1 MLEAESA
8 AHAAANFKSEPDAD
22 ASVMCI
28 DARCQMP
35 DARCQMQ
42 DARCKMQHVNINV
55 DSETQSSELRLADSN
70 LNCNLQLA
78 T

>member
-28 DARCQMP
+28 DARCQM
-35 DARCQMQ
+35 Q
-42 DARCKMQHVNINV
+42 DARCKMQ
-55 DSETQSSELRLADSN
+55 ETGMHTCKLRVPFEVRKLLCCCPGGRVS
-70 LNCNLQLA
+70 QVY
-78 T
+78 